1 MSIKNYF
8 VRAEKLREG
17 IKGIKYAK
25 YLISQNHPNHKNT
38 KIVEI
43 YNTSNNWMGL
53 VAGNAARVNA
63 KKSLHGGRPT
73 KRFGHSF
80 VFSIPSGSP
89 TPSDKQWKEVTAAL
103 ITTLA
108 HKLKIDKKTLLK
120 HCYVVAHNQ
129 KNPHIHIVVGGVIND
144 TTYNQ
149 QLSSER
155 TTYALK
161 NQFNHSCYKV
171 LNLNHLEHIP
181 ETSGN
186 KRISK
191 IKFEQK
197 LLLKSQGYF
206 KKWIQYTLE
215 DNSAQ
220 SKRQMNRLIKSIDTL
235 FQETPE
241 TAEEFIKT
249 IEVKIP
255 TIRKA
260 IRRPTHE

>member
-89 TPSDKQWKEVTAAL
+89 AGAESSDR
-103 ITTLA
+103 
-108 HKLKIDKKTLLK
+108 
-120 HCYVVAHNQ
+120 
-129 KNPHIHIVVGGVIND
+129 G
-144 TTYNQ
+144 
-149 QLSSER
+149 S
-155 TTYALK
+155 
-161 NQFNHSCYKV
+161 
-171 LNLNHLEHIP
+171 
-181 ETSGN
+181 
-186 KRISK
+186 
-191 IKFEQK
+191 
-197 LLLKSQGYF
+197 
-206 KKWIQYTLE
+206 
-215 DNSAQ
+215 
-220 SKRQMNRLIKSIDTL
+220 
-235 FQETPE
+235 
-241 TAEEFIKT
+241 
-249 IEVKIP
+249 
-255 TIRKA
+255 
-260 IRRPTHE
+260 

>member
-25 YLISQNHPNHKNT
+25 YLVSQNHPNHKNT
-38 KIVEI
+38 QIVEI
-43 YNTSNNWMGL
+43 YNTSTQWMNL
-53 VAGNAARVNA
+53 AASNAARVNA
-63 KKSLHGGRPT
+63 KKSLNGGRPT

-89 TPSDKQWKEVTAAL
+89 APSDKQWKEVTGAL

-108 HKLKIDKKTLLK
+108 HKLKIDKKILLK

-129 KNPHIHIVVGGVIND
+129 KNPHIHIVVGGVINN

-155 TTYALK
+155 TVYALK
-161 NQFNHSCYKV
+161 NEFNHSCYKT
-171 LNLNHLEHIP
+171 LKLNHLEHIP

-191 IKFEQK
+191 IKLEQK

-206 KKWIQYTLE
+206 KKWVEYTLE
-215 DNSAQ
+215 ENSAQ
-220 SKRQMNRLIKSIDTL
+220 SKRQFNRLVKSLNSLD
-235 FQETPE
+235 ESNHD
-241 TAEEFIKT
+241 TAEEFINT
-249 IEVKIP
+249 IEHKIP
-255 TIRKA
+255 NIRKKLGN
-260 IRRPTHE
+260 PNYE